1 MSRLRRNIVYNL
13 TGQLTLV
20 LLSFVSARYIYRDL
34 GQDVLGIIY
43 FVMMLNNVVAGVLEL
58 GLGATVIKEVAAH
71 IETDEPYARRVVRVG
86 AFYFWCAFLL
96 VAGAQAW
103 AAPWI
108 VSEWLQV
115 ETLPHEDATAIV
127 RVLGPAAFLA
137 FPKTFY
143 TSVFRGMQRMGI
155 TNVIDVGTTAVQ
167 QVGVVGLIASG
178 ASLQWVVLWIAMSY
192 VLRVTIYMTCLG
204 RALSWGTLIPGYDAE
219 VVSRNATFVRQVA
232 GMSLLGLVQSQGD
245 KLVMSKL
252 LPVSVIGWYGF
263 AYGTTGKGTQVSSSV
278 ATAVFPRLSELAHA
292 DDKEGLSKAFHGVQT
307 LMRFGLLPVF
317 MGIPFV
323 VPFVFSN
330 VLDVTAMEALWLP
343 TSLLALGFYMQGTM
357 MVPHFL
363 ALGMERA
370 DIVFRQV
377 LFALFLVFPLTV
389 WLIHDFGLI
398 GAPLGWLAYQVW
410 AYAYG
415 ARHIYAQCLGLAPK
429 RFYLEVAV
437 SLTLGAV
444 AYAPP
449 FLALSL
455 TVGFDLHWAML
466 GYLSGL
472 VLYVAGFWLV
482 AGPEARSEIKDVLS
496 RLRSRRREV
505 S

>member
-13 TGQLTLV
+13 SGQLTLV

-71 IETDEPYARRVVRVG
+71 VESDEAYARRVVRVG
-86 AFYFWCAFLL
+86 AFYFWCAFAL
-96 VAGAQAW
+96 VAGAQVL
-103 AAPWI
+103 AAPWL
-108 VSEWLQV
+108 VRAWLQV
-115 ETLPHEDATAIV
+115 DTLPLEDATAIV

-155 TNVIDVGTTAVQ
+155 TNLIDVGTTAVQ
-167 QVGVVGLIASG
+167 QVGVVALIAMG
-178 ASLQWVVLWIAMSY
+178 ISLHWVVLWIAGSY
-192 VLRVTIYMTCLG
+192 VLRVTLYMLFLG
-204 RALSWGTLIPGYDAE
+204 RALSWVSLIPSYDAE
-219 VVSRNATFVRQVA
+219 VVRRNATFVRQVA

-252 LPVSVIGWYGF
+252 LPVSVVGWYGF
-263 AYGTTGKGTQVSSSV
+263 AYGTTSKGTQVSSSV

-292 DDKEGLSKAFHGVQT
+292 KDEAGLAKAFHGVQT

-330 VLDVTAMEALWLP
+330 VLDVEAMEALWLP
-343 TSLLALGFYMQGTM
+343 TSVLALGFYMQGTM

-377 LFALFLVFPLTV
+377 LWALFLVFPLTAG
-389 WLIHDFGLI
+389 LIYAFGII

-410 AYAYG
+410 AYLYG
-415 ARHIYAQCLGLAPK
+415 ARHIYLQCLKISP
-429 RFYLEVAV
+429 RTFYLEVAL
-437 SLTLGAV
+437 SMGLGAL
-444 AYAPP
+444 AFGPP
-449 FLALSL
+449 FLLLFTSLS
-455 TVGFDLHWAML
+455 FDLHWAAL

-472 VLYVAGFWLV
+472 TLYAAGFWFL
-482 AGPEARSEIKDVLS
+482 AGDAAREEVTSILS
-496 RLRSRRREV
+496 RLKARRRA
-505 S
+505 